1 MPKVKNSGQV
11 IISATCFADA
21 SSAIELATF
30 LAKKLKLEIKA
41 YFIED
46 ESALLAASLPFARAI
61 SVAGGSSQV
70 THAEMRDAYLR
81 DAKTYE
87 IALSNAARTAA
98 LTWSFEQVKGH
109 PETLL
114 VDAKTKGDLILFGF
128 QRLQKQKGAIGVIQE
143 SELSNPKLMK
153 LGASLSRTLGLPLKT
168 VTVPVGNHTQE
179 VLKFLQNNSLT
190 AIILSHKTALS
201 LGISAVLEAGRCPV
215 IVYDATA

>member
-1 MPKVKNSGQV
+1 MSKVKNSGRV

-46 ESALLAASLPFARAI
+46 ESAFGATNLPFARATSI
-61 SVAGGSSQV
+61 TGGSSKV

-98 LTWSFEQVKGH
+98 LNWSFEQMKGH

-114 VDAKTKGDLILFGF
+114 VDARAKGDLILFGF
-128 QRLQKQKGAIGVIQE
+128 QKLQKQKGVIGVIQE
-143 SELSNPKLMK
+143 SELPNSELTK

-168 VTVPVGNHTQE
+168 VTVPVCNPTE
-179 VLKFLQNNSLT
+179 DVLNFLQDNSLT
-190 AIILSHKTALS
+190 AIIMSHKTALS
-201 LGISAVLEAGRCPV
+201 LGISTVLEAGRCPV
-215 IVYDATA
+215 IVYDTAA

>member
-1 MPKVKNSGQV
+1 MAKVKNSGQV

-21 SSAIELATF
+21 SSAIDLATL

-46 ESALLAASLPFARAI
+46 ESAFLAASLPFARAI
-61 SVAGGSSQV
+61 SVTGGSSQV
-70 THAEMRDAYLR
+70 THAAMRDAYLR

-98 LTWSFEQVKGH
+98 LTWSFEQVKGN

-143 SELSNPKLMK
+143 RELPNPELTK
-153 LGASLSRTLGLPLKT
+153 LGTSLSRALGLPLET
-168 VTVPVGNHTQE
+168 VTVPVSNATGE
-179 VLKFLQNNSLT
+179 VLNFLQNNSLT
-190 AIILSHKTALS
+190 AIILPHKTALS
-201 LGISAVLEAGRCPV
+201 VGISAVLEAGRCPV
-215 IVYDATA
+215 IVYDAMA